1 MFFEWE
7 CCYSQRF
14 VVSEF
19 PGDMGLGVRFASSVR
34 HSQPLNLIRQRH
46 ACGGESIFAGHR
58 FGKFIE
64 GTQFLV

>member
-1 MFFEWE
+1 MSFREI
-7 CCYSQRF
+7 S
-14 VVSEF
+14 
-19 PGDMGLGVRFASSVR
+19 GLGVRFASSVR

-64 GTQFLV
+64 GTQFLA